1 MTASFDRI
9 VVIFNPQSTGDGP
22 QLAEELR
29 ADLARRLPDIPVR
42 LCPTE
47 HAGHARDLAREA
59 AQTGHPLI
67 VSVSGD
73 GGYDEA
79 SLATLG

>member
-1 MTASFDRI
+1 MRASFDRI

-22 QLAEELR
+22 QLAEQLH
-29 ADLARRLPDIPVR
+29 ADLTRQLPEVPVR

-67 VSVSGD
+67 VSVR
-73 GGYDEA
+73 A
-79 SLATLG
+79 CW